1 MALRGADRRRGR
13 DILRPVGVRLGVVCL
28 LGAVLVAGCGGSDD
42 GTGSQAAAPLKTNDP
57 GPIHVHGLGVN
68 PADGALF
75 IATHTGLFR
84 AAEGERH
91 AERVA
96 GRYQDTMGFTVMG
109 RDHFLGSGH
118 PDLREHLP
126 SFLGLIESRDAGK
139 TWKPVSL
146 LGKQDFHVLEATGER
161 VYGFGSD
168 FETRNANFLVS
179 SDGGRSWD
187 ERKAP
192 EALIALA
199 IDPSDRDRIVASSE
213 ARLYTTSDAGRDW
226 RPLGGEPS
234 FVVWPTKRELFAVA
248 LDGGVS
254 RSDDVGRTWQSVG
267 QVAGEPA
274 AFEAHGRHELYIAL
288 HDGTVKRSGDGGRS
302 WVVRSA
308 P

>member
-161 VYGFGSD
+161 VYGSGSD

-179 SDGGRSWD
+179 SDGGRNWK
-187 ERKAP
+187 ERRPP
-192 EALIALA
+192 EALMSLA
-199 IDPSDRDRIVASSE
+199 IDPDDPDRIVASGAE
-213 ARLYTTSDAGRDW
+213 RLYTSGNAGRSW
-226 RPLGGEPS
+226 RPLAGEPS
-234 FVVWPTKRELFAVA
+234 LVVWPTRSTLFAVGS
-248 LDGGVS
+248 DGSVS
-254 RSDDVGRTWQSVG
+254 LSGDVGRTWQGVG
-267 QVAGEPA
+267 DVGEEPA
-274 AFEAHGRHELYIAL
+274 AMESHGAGELLVAL
-288 HDGTVKRSGDGGRS
+288 HDGTIKRSSDGGRS
-302 WVVRSA
+302 WPVRA
-308 P
+308 RP